1 MTDNTLRRFERRQVA
16 VEYGSS
22 AAIVAMWGMGLWVIA
37 QLLLI

>member
-1 MTDNTLRRFERRQVA
+1 MTDNTLRRFERRQIA
-16 VEYGSS
+16 AEYGSS